1 MLLSKTF
8 CHRNFD
14 VMFRLVSL
22 SYGRIMEKNLSKLM
36 QDNLMSSMIVNLSK
50 IDFFNKSRTLNS

>member
-14 VMFRLVSL
+14 VMFRLISP
-22 SYGRIMEKNLSKLM
+22 SYGRIMEKNLSKFM
-36 QDNLMSSMIVNLSK
+36 QDNLMCSMIVNLTK
-50 IDFFNKSRTLNS
+50 TGFSRSPEH